1 LRLTVVIPT
10 LNANAHL
17 PGALKALVTAGV
29 PRTVVPPAAGTVVPA
44 GVGAIPA
51 EIIVADCGS
60 SDGTPELATVGGA
73 RLVKAPR
80 GRGAQLEAGAHA
92 ASGDWLLFLHADTR
106 LGNGWREAVASFAA
120 DPANAK
126 RAAYFTFALDD
137 RKPAARRLEKMV
149 AWRCRAFA
157 LPYGDQG
164 LLIAREFYEELGR
177 YRDWPLMEDVEFVR
191 RIGRERLV
199 ALPIAAVTSAQ
210 RYRRSGYVAQ
220 SLRNLVLLSLFFLRV
235 PPRALAWLYR

>member
-1 LRLTVVIPT
+1 LRLTIVIPT

-17 PGALKALVTAGV
+17 PGGLKALAARPDGPTTTPA
-29 PRTVVPPAAGTVVPA
+29 PP
-44 GVGAIPA
+44 GAEAFPA
-51 EIIVADCGS
+51 EIIVADGGS
-60 SDGTPELATVGGA
+60 NDGTPELAIAGGA
-73 RLVKAPR
+73 RLIKSPR

-106 LGNGWREAVASFAA
+106 LGDGWRVAVASFAA

-126 RAAYFTFALDD
+126 RAAYFCFALDD
-137 RKPAARRLEKMV
+137 RKPAARRLERMV
-149 AWRCRAFA
+149 AWRCRTFA

-164 LLIAREFYEELGR
+164 LLIARDFYEELGR
-177 YRDWPLMEDVEFVR
+177 FRDWPLMEDVEIVR

-199 ALPIAAVTSAQ
+199 PLPVAAVTSAQ

-235 PPRALAWLYR
+235 PPRALARLYQ

>member
-1 LRLTVVIPT
+1 MLRLTIVIPT
-10 LNANAHL
+10 FNANAHL
-17 PGALKALVTAGV
+17 PGALKAL
-29 PRTVVPPAAGTVVPA
+29 AAPSQSVAATGA
-44 GVGAIPA
+44 DAIPV
-51 EIIVADCGS
+51 EIIVADGGS
-60 SDGTPELATVGGA
+60 TDGTAELAAAGGA
-73 RLVKAPR
+73 RLIKAPR

-106 LGNGWREAVASFAA
+106 LGDGWRAAVTAFAA

-126 RAAYFTFALDD
+126 RAAYFGFALDD
-137 RKPAARRLEKMV
+137 RKPAARRLERMV

-164 LLIAREFYEELGR
+164 LLIARDFYEELGR
-177 YRDWPLMEDVEFVR
+177 YRDWPLMEDVDFVR
-191 RIGRERLV
+191 RIGRARLA

-210 RYRRSGYVAQ
+210 RYRRSGYLAQ

-235 PPRALAWLYR
+235 PPRALARLYR

>member
-1 LRLTVVIPT
+1 M
-10 LNANAHL
+10 A
-17 PGALKALVTAGV
+17 
-29 PRTVVPPAAGTVVPA
+29 
-44 GVGAIPA
+44 
-51 EIIVADCGS
+51 
-60 SDGTPELATVGGA
+60 GGA
-73 RLVKAPR
+73 RLVKSPR

-92 ASGDWLLFLHADTR
+92 AGGDWLLFLHADTR
-106 LGNGWREAVASFAA
+106 LGDGWRAAVESFAA

-126 RAAYFTFALDD
+126 RAAYFRFALDD
-137 RKPAARRLEKMV
+137 GNPAARRLERMV
-149 AWRCRAFA
+149 AWRCRTFA

-177 YRDWPLMEDVEFVR
+177 YRDWPLMEDVEIVR

-235 PPRALAWLYR
+235 PPRALARLYR

>member
-1 LRLTVVIPT
+1 MRLTIVIPT
-10 LNANAHL
+10 FNANAHL
-17 PGALKALVTAGV
+17 PGALRALAA
-29 PRTVVPPAAGTVVPA
+29 PPENPAASPLS
-44 GVGAIPA
+44 GADAVPA
-51 EIIVADCGS
+51 EIIVADGGS
-60 SDGTPELATVGGA
+60 SDGTPELAVAGGA
-73 RLVKAPR
+73 RLIKSPR

-92 ASGDWLLFLHADTR
+92 ARGDWLLFLHADTR
-106 LGNGWREAVASFAA
+106 LGDGWRAAVAAFAA

-126 RAAYFTFALDD
+126 RAAYFGFALDD
-137 RKPAARRLEKMV
+137 GKPAARRLEAMV
-149 AWRCRAFA
+149 AWRCRTLA

-220 SLRNLVLLSLFFLRV
+220 SLRNLVLLSLFFLGV
-235 PPRALAWLYR
+235 PPRALARLYR